1 MTLYP
6 ASGVPGGAG
15 GISHTGTSGVQPTAG
30 STGYDSIT
38 NTPTNATY
46 DATSGWIS
54 LVTDWTPIINL
65 PSSVDG
71 STTKAGGPRTTSGI
85 RQAFNFTNLPSGNV
99 SLIAA
104 RSAGSPSGQVRLTS
118 AGKIQLLQG
127 TSAVTLTTGGGGTS
141 TSTVTLSTGTQYRFE
156 YFVDG
161 AAGTQTL
168 NIYTLTGST
177 PITNGV
183 LVGPWTAATIDQYR
197 SGILNT
203 TTSFALKLD
212 APVYSNTTSR
222 IGGASSLSVTASAD
236 SASTGIGYAVAVT
249 GSVSNATGS
258 PTYLWT
264 TNSGGTFA
272 SSTSLSTTYTA
283 SGAGTHTLTLAVTDS
298 TGTVTSNVN
307 LTVYAIL
314 TPTPLTTAGWT
325 LTGDGFGPSDAGWW
339 QGTGTI
345 EATLAPM
352 TAPTGDFLCMIRLAL
367 PSAGSASGVPTLR
380 DGATVVSTGNTLTQT
395 TTAVTGQV
403 ITFLAASISGVTSA
417 KWAAGTLVVRLVW
430 T

>member
-1 MTLYP
+1 MTLYN
-6 ASGVPGGAG
+6 

-46 DATSGWIS
+46 DTTSGWVSI
-54 LVTDWTPIINL
+54 VTDWTPIINL

-71 STTKAGGPRTTSGI
+71 STTKAGGPRTTAGI

-183 LVGPWTAATIDQYR
+183 LVGPWTSATIDQYR

-222 IGGASSLSVTASAD
+222 IGGTGGLSVTATSD
-236 SASTGIGYAVAVT
+236 STAPGTGIGYPVAVT
-249 GSVSNATGS
+249 GNVSNATGT

-264 TNSGGTFA
+264 TNSGGTFT
-272 SSTSLSTTYTA
+272 SSTSLSTTYTP

-325 LTGDGFGPSDAGWW
+325 LTGDGLSPSDAGWW
-339 QGTGTI
+339 QGTGTF

-352 TAPTGDFLCMIRLAL
+352 TPPTGNFPILLRLQL
-367 PSAGSASGVPTLR
+367 PSAGSASAVTTLR
-380 DGATVVSTGNTLTQT
+380 DGATVVSTANAVTQT
-395 TTAVTGQV
+395 STAATGQV
-403 ITFLAASISGVTSA
+403 ATFPSTDLTGVTTQ
-417 KWAAGTLVVRLVW
+417 KWNAGTLVVRQVW
-430 T
+430 S